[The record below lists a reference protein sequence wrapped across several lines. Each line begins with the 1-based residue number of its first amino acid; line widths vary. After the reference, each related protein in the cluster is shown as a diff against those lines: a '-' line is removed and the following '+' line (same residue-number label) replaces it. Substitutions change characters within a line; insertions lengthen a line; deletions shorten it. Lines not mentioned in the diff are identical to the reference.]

1 MKKIPAILSTLVFF
15 FLGASFSAISAE
27 VDKKVIIFINSDDVQ
42 QQEQV
47 NELNTLLMTK
57 NNVKQKIFVI
67 DTAIEGKPFLGEV
80 NYLHD
85 SYGYYTNFFL
95 PQIIPEVIEVIDD
108 FPMDRYH
115 LDRHGFDKV
124 SQLVTGK

>member
-1 MKKIPAILSTLVFF
+1 MKKIPAILLILLS
-15 FLGASFSAISAE
+15 FLWFIPSSAMSAG
-27 VDKKVIIFINSDDVQ
+27 VDKKVIIFINSDDAQ

-57 NNVKQKIFVI
+57 NYFKQKIFVI

-108 FPMDRYH
+108 FPMERYH
-115 LDRHGFDKV
+115 LDRHGFEKV
-124 SQLVTGK
+124 SKLVTGK